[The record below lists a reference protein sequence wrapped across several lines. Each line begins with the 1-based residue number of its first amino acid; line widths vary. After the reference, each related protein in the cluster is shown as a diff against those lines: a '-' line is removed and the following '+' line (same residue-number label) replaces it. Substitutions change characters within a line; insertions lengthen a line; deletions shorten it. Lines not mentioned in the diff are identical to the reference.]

1 MLLILKQYIALLFKG
16 EYKMK
21 KLLANQLSDVQNYKL
36 LSGSIIPRPI
46 AFVTSQNN
54 NGVLNAAP
62 FSFFNIVNNAPPMIS
77 ISAQRAGGKRKDTAL
92 NIEEVGE
99 FVVHITDEN
108 NVDNVNITAA
118 QLKPEE
124 NELDHTKFTLV
135 DSENITVPGIKEA
148 KVRLEC
154 KLERIVEIGSKDDG
168 ADLIIGEVV
177 KYHID
182 EHIYFGDSK
191 IDALKLEPV
200 ARLAGNDYAK
210 LGDTF
215 TIERPE

>member
-1 MLLILKQYIALLFKG
+1 
-16 EYKMK
+16 MK

-46 AFVTSQNN
+46 AFVTSQNK
-54 NGVLNAAP
+54 NGLLNAAP

-77 ISAQRAGGKRKDTAL
+77 ISVQRAGGKRKDTAL

-108 NVDNVNITAA
+108 NVENVNITAA
-118 QLKPEE
+118 QLNPEE

-154 KLERIVEIGSKDDG
+154 KLDQIVEIGSKDDG

-177 KYHID
+177 MYHID
-182 EHIYFGDSK
+182 EHIYYGDSK

-215 TIERPE
+215 TIERPK

>member
-1 MLLILKQYIALLFKG
+1 
-16 EYKMK
+16 MK

-108 NVDNVNITAA
+108 NVENVNITAA

-148 KVRLEC
+148 KIRLEC

-182 EHIYFGDSK
+182 EDIYFGDSK

>member
-1 MLLILKQYIALLFKG
+1 
-16 EYKMK
+16 MK

-108 NVDNVNITAA
+108 NVENVNITAA

-148 KVRLEC
+148 KIRLEC

>member
-1 MLLILKQYIALLFKG
+1 
-16 EYKMK
+16 MK

-46 AFVTSQNN
+46 AFVTSQNK

-77 ISAQRAGGKRKDTAL
+77 ISVQRAGGKRKDTAL

-108 NVDNVNITAA
+108 NVENVNITAA
-118 QLKPEE
+118 QLNPEE
-124 NELDHTKFTLV
+124 NELDHTKFTLA

-148 KVRLEC
+148 KIRLEC
-154 KLERIVEIGSKDDG
+154 KLNQIVEIGSKDDG

-177 KYHID
+177 MYHID

-215 TIERPE
+215 TIERPK